1 MKGYEIFKGIA
12 NKEIKDGTQFRMLE
26 DDNIYTYR
34 NNNFVC
40 KYGGM
45 NVIAILNKEFEIIEE
60 QEEIDIQS
68 IEELDKNL
76 KFDDLKPPYGIN
88 EEMMWTEIIKQH
100 NKSNELVQAVKQLD
114 KKIKEER

>member
-60 QEEIDIQS
+60 QNNIDIQS
-68 IEELDKNL
+68 IEEIEPAMNGNACVIDNKT
-76 KFDDLKPPYGIN
+76 
-88 EEMMWTEIIKQH
+88 WTLNQVIK
-100 NKSNELVQAVKQLD
+100 AVKQLD
-114 KKIKEER
+114 KKIKEKK